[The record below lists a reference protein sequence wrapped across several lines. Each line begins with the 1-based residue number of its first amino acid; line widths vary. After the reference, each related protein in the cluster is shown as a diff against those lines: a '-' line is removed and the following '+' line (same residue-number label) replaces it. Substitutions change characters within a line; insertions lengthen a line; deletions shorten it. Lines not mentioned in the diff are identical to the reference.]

1 MGKHT
6 HLTTKNGQ
14 TSLVEPPCTPST
26 TQNSRLAHGRPP
38 DALRG
43 MKAMFTPKEYARL
56 LELVHLG
63 LMVAAPRNADGDD
76 SPIPTGPLRPVG
88 ARYAELVGKLFDL
101 AKQLGCADLVD
112 VGADGRLIPAAK
124 LAEDERVQKLIGEY
138 NNDTFWHELVT
149 RLADRDLA
157 AQHTKQALAGGG
169 GPPLDADARL
179 RDLEDAYWEEFEE
192 NDLTNLVLLRGGK
205 G

>member
-1 MGKHT
+1 MKVT
-6 HLTTKNGQ
+6 FTT
-14 TSLVEPPCTPST
+14 
-26 TQNSRLAHGRPP
+26 
-38 DALRG
+38 
-43 MKAMFTPKEYARL
+43 KEYARL
-56 LELVHLG
+56 LELAHLG
-63 LMVAAPRNADGDD
+63 LHVATRRFGEDEDGSAPARAAG
-76 SPIPTGPLRPVG
+76 TQ
-88 ARYAELVGKLFDL
+88 RYAEIEQKLLDL
-101 AKQLGCADLVD
+101 ATPFGCADFVD
-112 VGADGRLIPAAK
+112 VGADGRLIFSAK
-124 LAEDERVQKLIGEY
+124 LADDERGQKLIGEY

-157 AQHTKQALAGGG
+157 AQHTKQSLAGGG

>member
-1 MGKHT
+1 MKVSF
-6 HLTTKNGQ
+6 TTK
-14 TSLVEPPCTPST
+14 EY
-26 TQNSRLAHGRPP
+26 TQ
-38 DALRG
+38 
-43 MKAMFTPKEYARL
+43 L
-56 LELVHLG
+56 LELAHLG
-63 LMVAAPRNADGDD
+63 LQVATRRFDEDDEDG
-76 SPIPTGPLRPVG
+76 PPTEG
-88 ARYAELVGKLFDL
+88 ARRYADITQKLLDL
-101 AKQLGCADLVD
+101 ATPLGCADLTD
-112 VGADGRLIPAAK
+112 VGADGRLILSAK
-124 LAEDERVQKLIGEY
+124 LTDNERLQKLVGEY

-157 AQHTKQALAGGG
+157 AQHTKQALAGNG